1 METLKTFFKTLL
13 NRYQNNLEISIRGNN
28 FFFDCINLL
37 SCKCHKINWNRG
49 GSYADSPDWMKNK
62 KSSNKLYQ

>member
-1 METLKTFFKTLL
+1 M
-13 NRYQNNLEISIRGNN
+13 RGND
-28 FFFDCINLL
+28 FFFDCIHLL
-37 SCKCHKINWNRG
+37 CCKCHKINRNRG